1 MHRRGGYTA
10 AQGLR
15 VSNRCRKLVADVFVN
30 KFIRVGEKGLL
41 AGVYEARK
49 KDGSIYYRSS
59 ITFRGKHI
67 SLGSFATENEA
78 HRAYMDASMLLD
90 ISLLSDPRVSIED
103 CSSFSDVLSFDKM
116 VTLINFRDNGMYIPT
131 PIYLRKNYF
140 SYYLDAATEL
150 KFDIDD
156 LFYYS
161 SHRIL
166 RRQGHLYVNDY
177 GMQVTLQSRYGIRNH
192 AVCGRDYR
200 FVNEDDT
207 DFRYSNIEVIN
218 PYYGVFRYEKE
229 GKIRYRVK
237 IHINGDHT
245 IGTYRDEVRA
255 AIAYNKAADLAKQ
268 AGIHKN
274 FPQNYI
280 EELSGSEYADLYST
294 IKLSKRYLSFLEQL
308 SD

>member
-1 MHRRGGYTA
+1 M
-10 AQGLR
+10 L
-15 VSNRCRKLVADVFVN
+15 S
-30 KFIRVGEKGLL
+30 
-41 AGVYEARK
+41 GVYQSTK
-49 KDGSIYYRSS
+49 KDGTIYFRSG
-59 ITFRGKHI
+59 ITYRGKHI
-67 SLGSFATENEA
+67 SLGSYATEKEA
-78 HRAYMDASMLLD
+78 HRAYLDASELLAGD
-90 ISLLSDPRVSIED
+90 FSMEN
-103 CSSFSDVLSFDKM
+103 CASFSGVLSCDKM
-116 VTLINFRDNGMYIPT
+116 DSLINFRDNGMYIPT

-140 SYYLDAATEL
+140 SYYLDSSTEL

-177 GMQVTLQSRYGIRNH
+177 GMQVTLQSRYGIKNH

-218 PYYGVFRYEKE
+218 PYYGVSRFEKN
-229 GKIRYRVK
+229 GRVRYRVR
-237 IHINGDHT
+237 IHIRGNFT
-245 IGTYRDEVRA
+245 IGTYRDEIRA

-268 AGIHKN
+268 AGIQKN

-280 EELSGSEYADLYST
+280 EELPASSYADIYTS
-294 IKLSKRYLSFLEQL
+294 IKISKRYLQFLDTFI
-308 SD
+308 SG